1 MTEASA
7 LSSASGL
14 RLCFHQPRLQS
25 PASSSTTSINKR
37 LQTTMSTVRIPA
49 GRSYRRPNT
58 KFVDASPEKG
68 IIEVIPDSGMVS
80 LVWRNKETDR
90 AEDELLIFPGEA
102 VFERVKQDPSGRSW
116 VLRFVESKQTHFVSA
131 GRAWLEQA
139 SAA

>member
-1 MTEASA
+1 
-7 LSSASGL
+7 
-14 RLCFHQPRLQS
+14 
-25 PASSSTTSINKR
+25 
-37 LQTTMSTVRIPA
+37 MSTVRIPA

>member
-1 MTEASA
+1 
-7 LSSASGL
+7 
-14 RLCFHQPRLQS
+14 
-25 PASSSTTSINKR
+25 
-37 LQTTMSTVRIPA
+37 MSTVRIPA

-102 VFERVKQDPSGRSW
+102 VFERVKQDSSGRSW
-116 VLRFVESKQTHFVSA
+116 VLRFVESKQTHFVSRA
-131 GRAWLEQA
+131 VGRPVPAYQRMG
-139 SAA
+139 S